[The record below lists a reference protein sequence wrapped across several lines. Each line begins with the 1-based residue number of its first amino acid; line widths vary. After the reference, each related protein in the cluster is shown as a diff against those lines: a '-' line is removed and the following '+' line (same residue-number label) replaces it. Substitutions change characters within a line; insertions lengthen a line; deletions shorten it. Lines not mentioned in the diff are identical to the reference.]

1 MPSKTTAQSQKQQQE
16 ETTPRGAALPEE
28 LWVAYQVHTLAHM
41 IYDQMTARSPWGTQ
55 IGVTR
60 PAAPAREPFP
70 AYGAAAAGWAQNWP
84 SPWDQPIR
92 GW

>member
-1 MPSKTTAQSQKQQQE
+1 MPSKTTAQSQKQD

-41 IYDQMTARSPWGTQ
+41 IYDQMTARSPW
-55 IGVTR
+55 
-60 PAAPAREPFP
+60 AAPIGAPGPTAPVREPFAGYPP
-70 AYGAAAAGWAQNWP
+70 AATAWA
-84 SPWDQPIR
+84 PWQAPWERQIR

>member
-1 MPSKTTAQSQKQQQE
+1 MPSKTTAPPQKQHD

-41 IYDQMTARSPWGTQ
+41 IYDQMTARSPWAAPM
-55 IGVTR
+55 GVHR
-60 PAAPAREPFP
+60 PAAPVREPFP
-70 AYGAAAAGWAQNWP
+70 TYGAAAAGWGTSWP
-84 SPWDQPIR
+84 TPWDQPIR